1 MQLVSAEALQ
11 VRWDSQGKAG
21 PADIE
26 SIYHLM
32 YVADVR
38 ELLALCL
45 ARSGLYTFSSWQTE
59 VRQVTKA
66 GRQIKLY
73 YINREYKA

>member
-1 MQLVSAEALQ
+1 
-11 VRWDSQGKAG
+11 
-21 PADIE
+21 
-26 SIYHLM
+26 M